1 MSSGKRVVPPH
12 VTIRLL
18 DLADRETHVE
28 VLPFVIG
35 RHGCDYNIEHSQ
47 VSDRHAELDLIG
59 GAIQIKDLG
68 SANGTYVNGFRITQP
83 VALKNGDEL
92 TLGKL
97 PYRIQIA
104 VVRDKAAP
112 GRTAPDP
119 NAMTVPTRAAPK
131 AAPIGE
137 ERRVVLTAETA
148 GKPLRQ
154 FQLDKRIS
162 TIGRGE
168 CDVTVADAAMSRKH
182 LQVEVYADGFGLKD
196 LASANGTYV
205 NGKPISYL
213 RVPPDVSFKAGDTVF
228 HLFLE

>member
-1 MSSGKRVVPPH
+1 MSSGKRAVPPH
-12 VTIRLL
+12 VSIILA
-18 DLADRETHVE
+18 DLADRRTHVYS
-28 VLPFVIG
+28 LPFVIG
-35 RHGCDYNIEHSQ
+35 RHGCDLNIEHSQ
-47 VSDRHAELDLIG
+47 VADRHAELDLVG
-59 GAIQIKDLG
+59 GSIQIKDLG
-68 SANGTYVNGFRITQP
+68 STTGTYVNGFPITQSTS
-83 VALKNGDEL
+83 LKNGDEL
-92 TLGKL
+92 ALGKL
-97 PYRIQIA
+97 PYRIMIA
-104 VVRDKAAP
+104 VARGAQP
-112 GRTAPDP
+112 GPSAPDP

-168 CDVTVADAAMSRKH
+168 CDVTVADPSMSRKH